1 MPLSIGT
8 GGAAQ
13 TFKNQNPR
21 DCNLHEVTRGAPPPP
36 LKSSA
41 NSEPRKK
48 PMLFTRFENI
58 FCKARPF

>member
-1 MPLSIGT
+1 MPSSIGT

-21 DCNLHEVTRGAPPPP
+21 DCNLHEVTRGAPPP

-41 NSEPRKK
+41 NLTKK
-48 PMLFTRFENI
+48 KT
-58 FCKARPF
+58 KAVYTV

>member
-21 DCNLHEVTRGAPPPP
+21 DCNLHEVTRGDPPP
-36 LKSSA
+36 LKS
-41 NSEPRKK
+41 RKN

-58 FCKARPF
+58 FCKAQPF

>member
-21 DCNLHEVTRGAPPPP
+21 DCNLHEVTRGAPPPSP
-36 LKSSA
+36 KEL
-41 NSEPRKK
+41 
-48 PMLFTRFENI
+48 
-58 FCKARPF
+58 C